1 MSAIRITGTLAR
13 DAEAR
18 FSTDG
23 TARVC
28 IEVQQ
33 PGSPL
38 PFTAQR
44 TFDNTAASG
53 IAARSM
59 AAHLR
64 RGSHVTVHAARY
76 EIAIAPT
83 LHLVLVDVDR
93 IEHQPIA
100 PRHAPRS
107 LQEQAT

>member
-18 FSTDG
+18 FATDG
-23 TARVC
+23 TASVC
-28 IEVQQ
+28 IEVLQ
-33 PGSPL
+33 PGSSL

-64 RGSHVTVHAARY
+64 RGSHVTVHAGRY
-76 EIAIAPT
+76 DIALAPT
-83 LHLVLVDVDR
+83 PHLVLFDVDR
-93 IEHQPIA
+93 IEHQPIT
-100 PRHAPRS
+100 PRHEPRS
-107 LQEQAT
+107 LQEHAT

>member
-1 MSAIRITGTLAR
+1 MSAIRIAGTLAR

-23 TARVC
+23 TAHVC
-28 IEVQQ
+28 IEVLQ
-33 PGSPL
+33 PGSAL

-44 TFDNTAASG
+44 SFDNTAASA

-64 RGSHVTVHAARY
+64 RGSHVARY
-76 EIAIAPT
+76 DIALAPT
-83 LHLVLVDVDR
+83 PHLVLVDVDR

-100 PRHAPRS
+100 PRHEPRKAV
-107 LQEQAT
+107 EA